1 MQLVNDINLK
11 LQLDGYGAT
20 HYRISISDINNAEW
34 KLLNEDYI
42 VYFTLPNA
50 EGDYTIYY
58 QLKNNYNQSLVLS
71 LQVRYNDVVDTEP
84 PSIPQ
89 NLVASS
95 ITETSFRLQFDEST
109 DNESVVGYDVYFND
123 AFKISSTSNI
133 ITINNLIPN
142 TEYTIK
148 VRAKDSMNNISDFSS
163 SIVAKTLRSNVSTL
177 VGNVIIAQAFSP
189 SSTIVNVQDGTSV
202 DHCFITLYNK
212 SGDDISLNNA
222 KLYWKYDAYPQ
233 WIKTDLSGTIKA
245 KKHFLIRGSK
255 LTGVVEGTTI
265 LSDWSIAV
273 PDLDCSVVWNNF
285 VDPNPEDPANHD
297 NRMIQWA
304 IDNNLFYL
312 SSKTGSAYLS
322 NTEHVGDLPN
332 NPWLEK
338 TNLPDY
344 VDLIGFLGKDYE
356 NDIAETAPINGV
368 KKSLLYNRV
377 LVNNQY
383 QDTDNNSADFTP
395 VSVMLGSPQ
404 DVSALIKSSRT

>member
-58 QLKNNYNQSLVLS
+58 QLKNNYNYSSVAS

-89 NLVASS
+89 NLVASD
-95 ITETSFRLQFDEST
+95 ITETSLRLQWDEST
-109 DNESVVGYDVYFND
+109 DNESVVGYDIYFND
-123 AFKISSTSNI
+123 AFKVSSTSNI
-133 ITINNLIPN
+133 ITINNLTSN

-163 SIVAKTLRSNVSTL
+163 SIVAKTLRSSVSTL

-189 SSTIVNVQDGTSV
+189 SSTIVNVQDGISV

-212 SGDDISLNNA
+212 SDDDISLNNA

-233 WIKTDLSGTIKA
+233 WIKTNLSGTIKA

-273 PDLDCSVVWNNF
+273 PDLDCSVVWNEF

-322 NTEHVGDLPN
+322 NSEHVGEIPY

-338 TNLPDY
+338 ANLPDY
-344 VDLIGFLGKDYE
+344 VDLVGFLGKDYE
-356 NDIAETAPINGV
+356 NDVAETAPVNRV
-368 KKSLLYNRV
+368 KKSLLYNRI
-377 LVNNQY
+377 LANNQY
-383 QDTDNNSADFTP
+383 QDTDNNNADFTP

>member
-34 KLLNEDYI
+34 KFLNEDYI

-95 ITETSFRLQFDEST
+95 ITETSFRLQWDEST
-109 DNESVVGYDVYFND
+109 DNESVVGYDIYFND

-133 ITINNLIPN
+133 ITINNLMPN

-163 SIVAKTLRSNVSTL
+163 SIVAKTLRSSVSTL

-189 SSTIVNVQDGTSV
+189 SSTIVNVQDGISV

-212 SGDDISLNNA
+212 SDYDISLNNA

-273 PDLDCSVVWNNF
+273 PDLDCSVVWNEF

-322 NTEHVGDLPN
+322 NSEHVGELPD

-338 TNLPDY
+338 ANLPDY
-344 VDLIGFLGKDYE
+344 VDLVGFLGKDYE
-356 NDIAETAPINGV
+356 NDVAETAPVNGV
-368 KKSLLYNRV
+368 KKSLLYNRI

-395 VSVMLGSPQ
+395 RSVMLGSPQ